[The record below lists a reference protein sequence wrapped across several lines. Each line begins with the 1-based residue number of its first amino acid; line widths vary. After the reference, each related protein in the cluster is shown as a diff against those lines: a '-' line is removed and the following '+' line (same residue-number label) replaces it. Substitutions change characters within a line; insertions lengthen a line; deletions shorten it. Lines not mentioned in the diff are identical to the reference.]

1 MHFRYRLNVSDSG
14 VNNSILCV
22 NCVILTVSP
31 ICLRCET
38 LELPKEEDFLASE
51 MGKTGEEDLTI
62 VIPVYN
68 EGAGFEDLW
77 SELNTQ
83 LKSPF
88 RALVVYD
95 FDEDNTIPA
104 VEAVI
109 ARGERRLSL
118 VKNEIRRGVVG
129 ALVTG
134 FRKVENGP
142 LLVVMA
148 DLSDDLAQV
157 GRMLELYREGYHV
170 VVGSRYMKGG
180 RIVNGPVL
188 KQGLSRMAGVSL
200 CWLRRIPTHDATNA
214 FKIYDSAM
222 LKKFTLESQRGFEL
236 NLEITVKAF
245 LAGYRIVEIPSVW
258 RDRTQGKS
266 KFKLWAWLPHYLR
279 WYFYAFRPRKKV

>member
-1 MHFRYRLNVSDSG
+1 MV
-14 VNNSILCV
+14 
-22 NCVILTVSP
+22 
-31 ICLRCET
+31 
-38 LELPKEEDFLASE
+38 KERTD
-51 MGKTGEEDLTI
+51 DLTI

-77 SELNTQ
+77 NELNTHLQ
-83 LKSPF
+83 CPF

-95 FDEDNTIPA
+95 FDEDNTVPA
-104 VEAVI
+104 VQAVI
-109 ARGERRLSL
+109 ALGERRLSL
-118 VKNEIRRGVVG
+118 VKNDVRRGVVG
-129 ALVTG
+129 AG
-134 FRKVENGP
+134 FHKVEQGP

-157 GRMLELYREGYHV
+157 GRMLELYHQGYHV

-188 KQGLSRMAGVSL
+188 KQGLSRVAGVSL
-200 CWLRRIPTHDATNA
+200 NWLRRIPTHDATNA

-222 LKKFTLESQRGFEL
+222 LKKFTLESRRGFEL

-245 LAGYRIVEIPSVW
+245 LGGYRIVETPTVW

-279 WYFYAFRPRKKV
+279 WYFYAFQPRNKT

>member
-1 MHFRYRLNVSDSG
+1 
-14 VNNSILCV
+14 
-22 NCVILTVSP
+22 
-31 ICLRCET
+31 
-38 LELPKEEDFLASE
+38 LASE
-51 MGKTGEEDLTI
+51 MVKERTSDLTV

-77 SELNTQ
+77 CELDTHLQ
-83 LKSPF
+83 FPF

-95 FDEDNTIPA
+95 FDEDNTVPA
-104 VEAVI
+104 VQEVI
-109 ARGERRLSL
+109 ARAETRLSL
-118 VKNEIRRGVVG
+118 VKNSVRRGVVG
-129 ALVTG
+129 ALLTG
-134 FRKVENGP
+134 FRVAGNGP

-157 GRMLELYREGYHV
+157 GRMLELYRQGYDV

-200 CWLRRIPTHDATNA
+200 HWLRRIPTHDATNA
-214 FKIYDSAM
+214 FKIYDGAM
-222 LKKFTLESQRGFEL
+222 LKTFALESQRGFEL

-279 WYFYAFRPRKKV
+279 WYFYAFQPRNKT